1 MKTKEIDVSN
11 FTAEQF
17 DAFLEYC
24 QYAQLKVGEGVVDK
38 IREWMEHPISV
49 DGPDDSPRCL
59 YIRDHPEDRFISY
72 GTGLRSKWQ
81 PDVYDL
87 YRPTFQTKCV
97 MTLGKADKYVVVG
110 DETISLEELK
120 TILAKQGV
128 FAAFGGSNV

>member
-59 YIRDHPEDRFISY
+59 YIRDHSEDRFISY

-81 PDVYDL
+81 PDVYAL

-97 MTLGKADKYVVVG
+97 MTLGAEEKYVIVG
-110 DETISLEELK
+110 GERHSLDELQAT
-120 TILAKQGV
+120 LAKQGV
-128 FAAFGGSNV
+128 IVTFGRV

>member
-49 DGPDDSPRCL
+49 GGPDDSPRCL
-59 YIRDHPEDRFISY
+59 YIRDHSEDRFISY

-81 PDVYDL
+81 PDMYAL

-97 MTLGKADKYVVVG
+97 MTLGEADKYVIVG
-110 DETISLEELK
+110 GKPLSLDELQAT
-120 TILAKQGV
+120 LAKQGV
-128 FAAFGGSNV
+128 IVTFGRV

>member
-24 QYAQLKVGEGVVDK
+24 QDAQLKVGEGVVDK

-59 YIRDHPEDRFISY
+59 YIRDHSEDRFINY

-81 PDVYDL
+81 PDVYAL

-97 MTLGKADKYVVVG
+97 MTLGEADKYVIVSG
-110 DETISLEELK
+110 KPLSLDELQAT
-120 TILAKQGV
+120 LAKQGV
-128 FAAFGGSNV
+128 IVTFGRV

>member
-17 DAFLEYC
+17 DAFLAYC

-49 DGPDDSPRCL
+49 DGPEDSPRCL
-59 YIRDHPEDRFISY
+59 YIRDHSEDRFISY

-81 PDVYDL
+81 PDMYAL

-97 MTLGKADKYVVVG
+97 MTLGEADKYVIVG
-110 DETISLEELK
+110 GKPLSLDELQAT
-120 TILAKQGV
+120 LAKQGV
-128 FAAFGGSNV
+128 IVTFGRV

>member
-59 YIRDHPEDRFISY
+59 YIRDHSEDRFISY

-81 PDVYDL
+81 PDTYAL

-97 MTLGKADKYVVVG
+97 MTLEEADKYVIVG
-110 DETISLEELK
+110 GKPLSLDELQAT
-120 TILAKQGV
+120 LAKQGV
-128 FAAFGGSNV
+128 IVTFGRV

>member
-38 IREWMEHPISV
+38 IGEWMEHPISV

-59 YIRDHPEDRFISY
+59 YIRDHSEDRFISY

-81 PDVYDL
+81 PDMYAL

-97 MTLGKADKYVVVG
+97 MTLGEADKYVIVG
-110 DETISLEELK
+110 GKPLSLDELQAT
-120 TILAKQGV
+120 LAKQGV
-128 FAAFGGSNV
+128 IVTFGRV